1 MRFYPT
7 LAALALAAAPAV
19 AQDATSPDDR
29 RQAAEGYVN
38 SQAMQT
44 ALDELLS
51 TDTFVAQLEASG
63 MRLDADQTRTLAG
76 IVDEEF
82 AGVRPDLEEAMT
94 VAAADAFTMDELEAL
109 NDFYASEEGRS
120 IATKMSPFMQS
131 FYEEIGPA
139 LRQTQEQIATRAQE
153 ALNPGI
159 ATE

>member
-1 MRFYPT
+1 MRFHPT
-7 LAALALAAAPAV
+7 LAALALAAAPAL
-19 AQDATSPDDR
+19 AQDASPSDDR
-29 RQAAEGYVN
+29 LQAAEGYVN

-63 MRLDADQTRTLAG
+63 MQLDADQTRTLAG

-82 AGVRPDLEEAMT
+82 AEVRPDLEEAMT
-94 VAAADAFTMDELEAL
+94 AAAADAFTMDELAAL

-139 LRQTQEQIATRAQE
+139 LRQTQEQIAMRAQE
-153 ALNPGI
+153 ALNPGT